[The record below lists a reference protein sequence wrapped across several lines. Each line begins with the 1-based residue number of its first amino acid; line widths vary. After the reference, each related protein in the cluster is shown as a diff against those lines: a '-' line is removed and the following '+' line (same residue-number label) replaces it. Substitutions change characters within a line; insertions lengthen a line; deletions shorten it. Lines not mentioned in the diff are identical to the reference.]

1 MKRDAGRLPLRIGI
15 LATILLCAGSCVT
28 QSVQRKALEVV
39 PLTSPVAQPGASVLL
54 RFDEFLPG
62 KPLNE
67 TVWDN
72 YRGAFWDPHESR
84 LIGFTQNYR
93 PLDYLA
99 GNVNPVEMVK
109 TQMVIPFGRLLAET
123 LESTLKNSSVRPSV
137 CFEHACAEGPTDG
150 ARSPGILAVR
160 VVNFRVWEEP
170 LDHIN
175 LYAKV
180 GLRLT
185 GPASGTALSR
195 DFEEWKLEAR
205 VGDAYTRHAE
215 ALRSINRIANSFIG
229 ALVGDMLRW
238 SEGAMKS
245 KPQAAGG
252 HP

>member
-1 MKRDAGRLPLRIGI
+1 MRRKTGGLPLRVGV

-28 QSVQRKALEVV
+28 QSVQRKALEIV
-39 PLTSPVAQPGASVLL
+39 PLASPVARPGVSVLL
-54 RFDEFLPG
+54 RFDEFLLG

-93 PLDYLA
+93 PLDYLI
-99 GNVNPVEMVK
+99 GNVNPVETVK
-109 TQMVIPFGRLLAET
+109 TQIVIPFGRLLSET
-123 LESTLKNSSVRPSV
+123 LVSTLKNSSVRTST
-137 CFEHACAEGPTDG
+137 CFDSDCAEGPTDG
-150 ARSPGILAVR
+150 AKSPGILEVR

-170 LDHIN
+170 LNHIN
-175 LYAKV
+175 LYARV

-185 GPASGTALSR
+185 AAAGTALSR
-195 DFEEWKLEAR
+195 DFEEWKLETR
-205 VGDAYTRHAE
+205 IGDVYTRHAE
-215 ALRSINRIANSFIG
+215 ALRSINRIANGFTG

-245 KPQAAGG
+245 Q
-252 HP
+252 